1 MFKFLSYESISV
13 INTYL
18 QDVTLE
24 KQNWQ
29 DLVIQR
35 FGGAVKNAL
44 HFLQPVFCY
53 SAIALRAVVSGVFA
67 TVTG

>member
-44 HFLQPVFCY
+44 HFLQLLFV
-53 SAIALRAVVSGVFA
+53 LVTKKTVVLLQF
-67 TVTG
+67 